1 MIQFQDNPWQQV
13 CPLPPASEPPADRG
27 ILAGEEGSMALP
39 PLAAERHS
47 SPQPPAL
54 LEDEYQWMVL
64 L

>member
-13 CPLPPASEPPADRG
+13 CPVPPAVEPSADRN
-27 ILAGEEGSMALP
+27 ILAREESSMALP

-47 SPQPPAL
+47 SPQSPAL